1 LINASRRKHHYIYKT
16 ICTVSNKYYIGMHST
31 DDIDDGY
38 LGSGK
43 VLQYSI
49 KKHGKQNHIKEII
62 EYFPDRIQLALRE
75 KELITDDILNDPMC
89 INLRYGGNGG
99 MPGMNVTEETRAKLS
114 KAGKGRPHSEEHKAK
129 IGIANAGKI
138 RTPEM
143 IQNHKDKIT
152 GRIQSTEE
160 RQMRSEVVKYK
171 KAYNSRAVNV
181 DGIEYVD
188 VQKAAIAIGMSA
200 STLGKQCTSIS
211 LNLVNR
217 FYIDTMPN

>member
-1 LINASRRKHHYIYKT
+1 
-16 ICTVSNKYYIGMHST
+16 MHST